1 MILAVAMN
9 ETDQLGK
16 VFRMMILD
24 DFQKLYPYR
33 LYVLK
38 SGNSFERELN
48 EFHKLQTKEARLA
61 FKYKLL
67 DLSFAEA
74 MLEGKEL
81 DDEQKINMA
90 RSILKEL
97 SSVFTGISV
106 APACEANTEYSG
118 KKGTK
123 VTTSS
128 PGLQSAHSVIH
139 SAAAAPQVI

>member
-1 MILAVAMN
+1 MKKLDEVRNVLQYYVLANKLQTTITDDQNNYSIADHLYGSMILAVAMN

-61 FKYKLL
+61 FKYKV
-67 DLSFAEA
+67 
-74 MLEGKEL
+74 
-81 DDEQKINMA
+81 
-90 RSILKEL
+90 RSIR
-97 SSVFTGISV
+97 
-106 APACEANTEYSG
+106 
-118 KKGTK
+118 
-123 VTTSS
+123 
-128 PGLQSAHSVIH
+128 
-139 SAAAAPQVI
+139 